1 MKTSNIISPPHSASS
16 ETVTLLRR
24 LLLLAATHIVFF
36 PGHGRSKILR
46 NLTQIDV
53 YFHMHGKDKGT
64 LTNISC
70 CVLSTFNLLGWFLH
84 LQFSLCQ
91 VLQAVPDEPN
101 GAVLGLFALPELVN
115 AAVLGRPD
123 GEELLLGA
131 AAQQLDLLH
140 QGGGSSIAAAGR

>member
-46 NLTQIDV
+46 IDLNRCLLS
-53 YFHMHGKDKGT
+53 YEREGQRHKTLT

-101 GAVLGLFALPELVN
+101 GAVLGLFALPELLN

-123 GEELLLGA
+123 A
-131 AAQQLDLLH
+131 
-140 QGGGSSIAAAGR
+140 